1 MVKRL
6 SERPA
11 WLDEFRRRTLLI
23 DVIDEAFDPSVDDKT
38 VRNHLKEAAKDLGE
52 LFMGPGPT
60 TPKGGAALRRRK
72 RKR

>member
-1 MVKRL
+1 M

-38 VRNHLKEAAKDLGE
+38 VRDHLKAAAKDLGD

-60 TPKGGAALRRRK
+60 APEGGAPLRRRT